1 MPDFAVST
9 AFTSQDRVSSAFRNM
24 DRNAGKFGKSASN
37 AFRKAG
43 RSGSRFGDIVK
54 GILSASA
61 IKQGLGLLRRGLSS
75 VTSEFVSFD
84 DAATSAVSKFKEI
97 NLATEQGQKAFARL
111 KASARETGA
120 QTEKTSVQSAQALDL
135 LALAGFNL
143 EQSIANL
150 PGVVDLSTAAQLEMD
165 RATEIGTK
173 SLGAYGLKVKN
184 VAQLQKNFTRV
195 TDLMTATTTTSET
208 NLETLFESVA
218 AGAGTFV
225 SAGQQI
231 ESFNSLVGRLAG
243 QAVTGEK
250 AGTALRNI
258 ILRLAAPVPKARKE
272 LDRFGITIKDRE
284 GNFRDIIDVIGDF
297 EKQLR
302 TVGDVQRLAALDTIF
317 GKKSVEAFDKL
328 IKIGSKDLREYRE
341 ELLKSGGTT
350 KKIADIMRDSLGNRI
365 RVLASSA
372 IEMGFRFLEAFDG
385 KGRKGIDILTE
396 AVRNFDMQPVVNAVK
411 FAFSAFSNLLSIL
424 REYRPVIE
432 GIVGGLLA
440 YNLAIKA
447 GIALG
452 VVKSF
457 FNFIGVLRTL
467 GGAWT
472 IFNGI
477 VAANPIGVVATAIGL
492 LIGGL
497 IILQRKFGI
506 FDNLFEKLIK
516 LKNFVFDIGKSAF
529 GGVLDVLGLGDN
541 ESQNQPAQGG
551 REIIPPNR
559 EEIQLR
565 RQEINF
571 NGQLNIAGAPPGS
584 TFAGNTSGAP
594 EIDVNLLGEN
604 P

>member
-1 MPDFAVST
+1 MPDFNVST

-24 DRNAGKFGKSASN
+24 GRNAGRFGNSASS
-37 AFRKAG
+37 AFRQAG

-61 IKQGLGLLRRGLSS
+61 IKAGLGLLRRGLSS
-75 VTSEFVSFD
+75 VGTEFISFD
-84 DAATSAVSKFKEI
+84 DAATSAVSKFNEI
-97 NLATEQGQKAFARL
+97 NIATDQGQKAFARL
-111 KASARETGA
+111 KAAARETGA
-120 QTEKTSVQSAQALDL
+120 ATEKTATQSAQALDL

-150 PGVVDLSTAAQLEMD
+150 PGVVDLSTASRLEMD
-165 RATEIGTK
+165 RATEISTK
-173 SLGAYGLKVKN
+173 SLGAYGLKVKDIT
-184 VAQLQKNFTRV
+184 QLQKNFTRV
-195 TDLMTATTTTSET
+195 TDLMVATTTTSET

-231 ESFNSLVGRLAG
+231 ETFNSLVGKLAG

-258 ILRLAAPVPKARKE
+258 ILRLAAPVPKAQKL
-272 LDRFGITIKDRE
+272 LDKFGISVKDQE
-284 GNFRDIIDVIGDF
+284 GNFRDIVDVIGDF
-297 EKQLR
+297 EKQLK

-328 IKIGSKDLREYRE
+328 IKIGSKDLRVYRE
-341 ELLKSGGTT
+341 ELLQSGGTT

-385 KGRKGIDILTE
+385 KGRKGITILTE
-396 AVRNFDMQPVVNAVK
+396 AVRDFDMQPVVDTVK
-411 FAFSAFSNLLSIL
+411 FAFTAFSDLLSLL
-424 REYRPVIE
+424 REYRPIIE
-432 GIVGGLLA
+432 GIVIGFVAFGVAAKATAGFLAVKAWLGWSAALLSSSGAMGLL
-440 YNLAIKA
+440 N
-447 GIALG
+447 G
-452 VVKSF
+452 VM
-457 FNFIGVLRTL
+457 
-467 GGAWT
+467 
-472 IFNGI
+472 
-477 VAANPIGVVATAIGL
+477 AANPIGAVALAVGL
-492 LIGGL
+492 LVGGL
-497 IILQRKFGI
+497 VALQRKFGI
-506 FDNLFEKLIK
+506 FDNLFEKLMK
-516 LKNFVFDIGKSAF
+516 LKNFVFDIGGSAF
-529 GGVLDVLGLGDN
+529 GGVADFFGFGED
-541 ESQNQPAQGG
+541 EKGAKTQTPT

-559 EEIQLR
+559 EEIELR

-584 TFAGNTSGAP
+584 TFSGNTSGAP
-594 EIDVNLLGEN
+594 EIDVNLLGVN

>member
-1 MPDFAVST
+1 MPDFNVST
-9 AFTSQDRVSSAFRNM
+9 AFTSKDKVSSAFRNM

-61 IKQGLGLLRRGLSS
+61 IKRGLGLLSRGLSS
-75 VTSEFVSFD
+75 VGNEFVSFD
-84 DAATSAVSKFKEI
+84 DRATSAISKFNEI
-97 NLATEQGQKAFARL
+97 NIATEQGQKAFARL
-111 KASARETGA
+111 KTAARETGA
-120 QTEKTSVQSAQALDL
+120 QTEKTAAESAQALDL

-150 PGVVDLSTAAQLEMD
+150 PGVVDLSTASQLEME
-165 RATEIGTK
+165 RATEIATK
-173 SLGAYGLKVKN
+173 SLGAYGLKVKD
-184 VAQLQKNFTRV
+184 VSKLQKNFTRV
-195 TDLMTATTTTSET
+195 TDLMTATTTSSET

-225 SAGQQI
+225 SAGQKI
-231 ESFNSLVGRLAG
+231 ESFNALVGKLAG

-258 ILRLAAPVPKARKE
+258 ILRLAAPVPKAQKL
-272 LDRFGITIKDRE
+272 LDKFGITVQDQE
-284 GNFRDIIDVIGDF
+284 GNFRDIISVISDF
-297 EKQLR
+297 EKRLR

-328 IKIGSKDLREYRE
+328 IKIGSKDLRAYRV

-350 KKIADIMRDSLGNRI
+350 KKISDIMRDSLGNRI

-372 IEMGFRFLEAFDG
+372 IEMGFRFLKAFDG

-396 AVRNFDMQPVVNAVK
+396 AVRNFDMQPVVDTVK
-411 FAFSAFSNLLSIL
+411 SAFSIFSDLLSLL
-424 REYRPVIE
+424 REYRPIIE
-432 GIVGGLLA
+432 GIVGGFLA
-440 YNLAIKA
+440 YNIAIKA

-452 VVKSF
+452 AVKSF

-477 VAANPIGVVATAIGL
+477 VAANPIGAVATAVGL
-492 LIGGL
+492 LVGGL

-516 LKNFVFDIGKSAF
+516 LKNFVFDIGSSAF
-529 GGVLDVLGLGDN
+529 GGVLDFLGFENN
-541 ESQNQPAQGG
+541 EPQKESGVSR

-571 NGQLNIAGAPPGS
+571 NGQLNITGAPPGS
-584 TFAGNTSGAP
+584 TFQGNTSGAP
-594 EIDVNLLGEN
+594 EIDVNLLGAN